1 MFNESSPSREI
12 KSVLLKF
19 IISLNTKVWPLIK
32 ENVLNVR
39 YIFSQRKHTNKHLFV
54 LFRQYRRNNWETRQK
69 GGRPNFSNI
78 KLKQQEFLDALS
90 SSLMNTAHF
99 LPGFIFLILVCFL
112 PLYGLNP

>member
-1 MFNESSPSREI
+1 MYVIYFPSES
-12 KSVLLKF
+12 
-19 IISLNTKVWPLIK
+19 T
-32 ENVLNVR
+32 
-39 YIFSQRKHTNKHLFV
+39 QTNILFV

-99 LPGFIFLILVCFL
+99 
-112 PLYGLNP
+112 